1 MRMRSFVAPTL
12 AEAMAQLRAELGP
25 EAFVIATDE
34 PEGGP
39 ARVVAATAAA
49 DGPGP
54 APAAAPAATRMAE
67 GEPPAASRPSALGA
81 LLARHG
87 VPERLAALLRRAEIE
102 TDGVMENL
110 RPALAAQFDFAP
122 IEATQAAPP
131 MLLAG
136 PPGCGKTATVA
147 KIAALFRGQG
157 RAVRL
162 ITADTLRAAAAEQ
175 LQRYAQALGC
185 GFAVAATT
193 AALGAMTTDGDAA
206 AGSDRPIDLID
217 TPGLDL
223 VRREDR
229 QSLLDWCEA
238 AETTPVLV
246 LPAGHDAEESA
257 EAARAF
263 AALGGARMIATRLD
277 AARRLGNLLAAAQAG
292 GLAFLAGGISPRIA
306 GGLVALD
313 AGLLSRLLVED
324 PRAVCAALASARRE
338 ATTARGG
345 ASPG

>member
-1 MRMRSFVAPTL
+1 
-12 AEAMAQLRAELGP
+12 
-25 EAFVIATDE
+25 
-34 PEGGP
+34 
-39 ARVVAATAAA
+39 
-49 DGPGP
+49 
-54 APAAAPAATRMAE
+54 
-67 GEPPAASRPSALGA
+67 
-81 LLARHG
+81 
-87 VPERLAALLRRAEIE
+87 
-102 TDGVMENL
+102 
-110 RPALAAQFDFAP
+110 
-122 IEATQAAPP
+122 
-131 MLLAG
+131 
-136 PPGCGKTATVA
+136 VA